1 MERKIY
7 PFTAIVGQEEM
18 KEALLLNIINPS
30 LGGVLI
36 RGEKGTAKSTAVR
49 ALAQLLKKYDTKVV
63 NLPISATEDR
73 VVGTLDIEHA
83 IKTGEKKFEKGILY
97 AADKNILYVDEINLL
112 EDHIVDVLLDAA
124 AMGVNTV
131 EREGISFS
139 HSSKFILVG
148 TMNPEEGDLRPQLL
162 DRFGLVVDISGERDV
177 DRRVEIVTRRIEF
190 EDDKEK
196 FIHSWENS
204 ENNLREKIEKARDIL
219 SDVKYS
225 NEILQL
231 VAKIGIALD
240 VDGHRC
246 DLSIIKTAIT
256 LAALDGRLSV
266 EKDDVLKAAKLAIPH
281 RMRKTPFEDSK
292 LSVESLEK
300 LVENL

>member
-1 MERKIY
+1 
-7 PFTAIVGQEEM
+7 
-18 KEALLLNIINPS
+18 
-30 LGGVLI
+30 
-36 RGEKGTAKSTAVR
+36 
-49 ALAQLLKKYDTKVV
+49 
-63 NLPISATEDR
+63 
-73 VVGTLDIEHA
+73 
-83 IKTGEKKFEKGILY
+83 
-97 AADKNILYVDEINLL
+97 
-112 EDHIVDVLLDAA
+112 
-124 AMGVNTV
+124 MGVNTV

-292 LSVESLEK
+292 LSLESLEK